1 MKPNATMWMLAMLAG
16 GFAGP
21 ALADARGEVETAM
34 RRMMDEGSF
43 RAHMTSA
50 GQQMTMDVQLPDRFR
65 LKNEQGEF
73 IILPQGTWMNAG
85 GQWMQFPMNM
95 SQLTQGFSTRA
106 LEEGI
111 NAVQQVDYVGE
122 ETVQGCSSR
131 QYRYRTMGTVM
142 GIKTDTDSQ
151 LWVCQDNGLPIKAV
165 SSERGKSEQVTI
177 LYDWA
182 ARIDIQPPR

>member
-1 MKPNATMWMLAMLAG
+1 MKVNATMWMVAMLAG

-21 ALADARGEVETAM
+21 ALADARGEIETAM
-34 RRMMDEGSF
+34 RAMMDDGSF

-95 SQLTQGFSTRA
+95 SQLTQGFSA
-106 LEEGI
+106 QAMEQGI
-111 NAVQQVDYVGE
+111 DAVQQVEYVGQ
-122 ETVQGCSSR
+122 ETVEGCSSR
-131 QYRYRTMGTVM
+131 HYRYRTAGTVM

-151 LWVCQDNGLPIKAV
+151 LWICQDNGLPIKAV

-177 LYDWA
+177 VYDFDA
-182 ARIDIQPPR
+182 SIDIRAPR